1 MRRAFELPEF
11 SSLLLLELLLTAS
24 LHSGCALSAL
34 SALEHLQSSQL
45 TLFIDTYPTE
55 TMQCSI
61 FGQFLLT
68 LLVLCA
74 AIIWM
79 QSACCMWHTF

>member
-11 SSLLLLELLLTAS
+11 SSLLLLELLLTVS
-24 LHSGCALSAL
+24 LHSGCAL

-55 TMQCSI
+55 TMECSI

-68 LLVLCA
+68 LLVFCA

-79 QSACCMWHTF
+79 QSVCCMWHTF